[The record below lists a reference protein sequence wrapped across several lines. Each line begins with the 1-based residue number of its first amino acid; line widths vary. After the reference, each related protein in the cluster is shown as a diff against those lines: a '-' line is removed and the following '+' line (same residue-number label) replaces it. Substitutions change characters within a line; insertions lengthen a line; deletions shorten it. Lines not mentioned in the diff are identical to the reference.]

1 MPNTNQTANTNTVN
15 IVPVQGLF
23 DQSGVCLTLIGPGG
37 LYFWPPVGAV
47 NFGSVLQ
54 QPVIEAY
61 DRSASIPLTGTPAL
75 LKPANTGANPVG
87 ITYEASTG
95 VFTFAAAGSYS
106 LALNI
111 NAIAS
116 SAGQSV
122 YIYAEKNT
130 GSGWVPNAN
139 SGKQYQLPNN
149 QLTQIVYANA
159 IARQAGEQTRYWI
172 YSNDGKVELQ
182 TGTLPGVSGVYV
194 PAIRIQYS

>member
-1 MPNTNQTANTNTVN
+1 MPNFNQVANTDTVN

-23 DQSGVCLTLIGPGG
+23 DANGVCLTLIGPGG
-37 LYFWPPVGAV
+37 EYFWPPVQ
-47 NFGSVLQ
+47 SVLFGTVTN

-61 DRSASIPLTGTPAL
+61 DRSASIPLTSTPAL
-75 LKPANTGANPVG
+75 LKPASLLAGSVG
-87 ITYEASTG
+87 ITYEPTTG
-95 VFTFAAAGSYS
+95 VFTFAEKGSYS
-106 LALNI
+106 LALNV

-116 SAGQSV
+116 ASGQTV
-122 YIYAEKNT
+122 YIYAEKNL
-130 GSGWVPNAN
+130 GAGWVPNAN
-139 SGKQYQLPNN
+139 SGKIYQLPKN

-182 TGTLPGVSGVYV
+182 TGTLPGVAGVYV